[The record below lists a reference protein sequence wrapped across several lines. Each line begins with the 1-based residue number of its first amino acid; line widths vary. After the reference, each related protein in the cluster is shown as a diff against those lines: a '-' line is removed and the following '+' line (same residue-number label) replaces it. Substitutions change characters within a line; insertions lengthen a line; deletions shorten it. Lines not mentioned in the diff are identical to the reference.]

1 MSKLSEN
8 VVLFSQG
15 AYGCIF
21 MDDVTLSNKN
31 EKPVYI
37 KKVQKRKE
45 TSDNEIMIGK
55 NIKKIKNYRNYYA
68 PIEESSQLELSSNDS
83 NEIKKCEFI
92 TSEKKEFETNKI
104 RFVGEHTLANYL
116 NLLSKYEKNASTF
129 FQVFLDSFTHLCEGI
144 NKLSEGNI
152 VHMDLKENNI
162 VYDEKKR
169 QPIIIDFGL
178 SKDVLKSD
186 PKSTFF
192 VYGPDYSPWC
202 FDICL
207 LTFLCNEVGEDWEKK
222 VIESIHL
229 EKVVN
234 DFLNENTGVKDLL
247 NNEQKELLKRNL
259 YEEMGDY
266 VNFEGKKVYDMVLKK
281 YKSWDNYSLA
291 VIFLYILKLMSNEI
305 INNDEII
312 KKLKFILL
320 DIMINNKN
328 RNTSQETLK
337 KMYNE
342 FSSKNKKSIQELGNK
357 FKVEF
362 TPEKFNAR
370 TILLAETKIKVD
382 ENKKN

>member
-45 TSDNEIMIGK
+45 TSDNEKDIGK
-55 NIKKIKNYRNYYA
+55 NIKKIRNYGNYYA
-68 PIEESSQLELSSNDS
+68 PIEESSQIELSSNDS

-92 TSEKKEFETNKI
+92 TEEKKEFETNKI
-104 RFVGEHTLANYL
+104 KFIGKHTLANYL
-116 NLLSKYEKNASTF
+116 NLLSKNENNSAIF
-129 FQVFLDSFTHLCEGI
+129 FKVLLDTYAHLCEGI
-144 NKLSEGNI
+144 NKLSQSNI

-162 VYDEKKR
+162 VYDEKKK

-178 SKDVLKSD
+178 SKDVLKSN

-192 VYGPDYSPWC
+192 VYGPDYGPWC

-207 LTFLCNEVGEDWEKK
+207 LTFLCNELGEDWEKK
-222 VIESIHL
+222 IIENIHL

-281 YKSWDNYSLA
+281 NKTWDNYSLA
-291 VIFLYILKLMSNEI
+291 IIFLYILKLMSNEI
-305 INNDEII
+305 IENDEII
-312 KKLKFILL
+312 KKFKFILL
-320 DIMINNKN
+320 EIMINNKT
-328 RNTSQETLK
+328 RYTGKETLDK
-337 KMYNE
+337 LYNE
-342 FSSKNKKSIQELGNK
+342 YSSKNKKSIQELGNK
-357 FKVEF
+357 FKPEF
-362 TPEKFNAR
+362 NNEKFNER
-370 TILLAETKIKVD
+370 TLMLAETKIKVE